1 MAGPKRG
8 VSMTRTPWRNAAVL
22 LLSVGGVVARGQA
35 GAGDWPG
42 PEDGAT
48 LDQYLERAF
57 RENPGLKGVR
67 QEWQAAVE
75 RATQA
80 GALDDPQLSFEQF
93 VEQKDVRWQVAL
105 TQAIPLFG
113 RRGLMKKEAAAEA
126 EAASH
131 EFEAARLD
139 LYDRVSRAFYD
150 YHLQG
155 RSLAALEEHERLL
168 ADLEHVTR
176 ARYEAGTARFADVT
190 KAQVERERTA
200 SEAAALR
207 DERRVRS
214 DQLAA
219 LLDLTVNGPLPW
231 PKTSPSAPAL
241 PDDAVL
247 FGLIDD
253 LNPELKAA
261 QALIEKNRYTE
272 KLARRVGLP
281 DLMLGAGVMSMPGME
296 GGGDE
301 YDASL
306 MVGITLPWWRG
317 KNAARRREAAALA
330 ESARNRK
337 ADQRNALTV
346 ELRRAIVMHRDAAR
360 RVALFRDSLIPKA
373 EQTYE
378 VVRQDFVA
386 GRTDF
391 MDVVDAQRTLLDF
404 RLSYER
410 ALVDLE
416 LAVVEIGCCIG
427 KYGAELQKTLGTP
440 ARTGP

>member
-1 MAGPKRG
+1 MSRALLGGVMILLLAAGSRG
-8 VSMTRTPWRNAAVL
+8 V
-22 LLSVGGVVARGQA
+22 GGQEG
-35 GAGDWPG
+35 GTDWPG

-57 RENPGLKGVR
+57 RENPGLKAVR

-75 RATQA
+75 RAQQA

-105 TQAIPLFG
+105 TQTIPVFG
-113 RRGLMKKEAAAEA
+113 RRGIMKKEAAAEA
-126 EAASH
+126 EAARH

-155 RSLAALEEHERLL
+155 RSLAALEEHEQLL
-168 ADLEHVTR
+168 ADLEMVTR
-176 ARYEAGTARFADVT
+176 SRYEAGATRFADVT

-200 SEAAALR
+200 SEVAALR
-207 DERRVRS
+207 DARRVRS

-219 LLDLTVNGPLPW
+219 LLDLTVDGPLPW
-231 PKTSPSAPAL
+231 PKTSPSTPAL
-241 PDDAVL
+241 PDNAVL
-247 FGLIDD
+247 FGLIED

-261 QALIEKNRYTE
+261 QARIENSRYAE
-272 KLARRVGLP
+272 KLAQRAAWP

-317 KNAARRREAAALA
+317 KNAARRREAAAMA

-337 ADQRNALTV
+337 TDQRNALEV
-346 ELRRAIVMHRDAAR
+346 ELRQAIVMHRDAAR
-360 RVALFRDSLIPKA
+360 RIALFRDSLIPKA

-391 MDVVDAQRTLLDF
+391 MDVVDAQRTLIDF
-404 RLSYER
+404 RLLYER

-427 KYGAELQKTLGTP
+427 RYGAELQEMLGTP